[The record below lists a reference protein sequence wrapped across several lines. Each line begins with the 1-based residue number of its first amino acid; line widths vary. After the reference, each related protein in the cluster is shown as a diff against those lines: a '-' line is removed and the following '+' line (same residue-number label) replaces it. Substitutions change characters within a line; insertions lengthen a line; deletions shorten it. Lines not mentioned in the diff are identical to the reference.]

1 MKTIKILPTLTLGG
15 GAQMAIDDGL
25 LETAE
30 EVSVRRYLWSP
41 PALSVGKFQKL
52 DLIADLPFDVV
63 RRPTGGRAILHG
75 EGFEWSF
82 AIVFPLAALGTQ
94 SLQASYRFVN
104 DAFSHALK
112 DIGVRL
118 DPSRE
123 ADYRRSQLCF
133 SSPLRHDLLAA
144 GGKVVALAQARRRDR
159 VLVHGSVLERRPPLD
174 LVTAVEALL
183 DEQWHGDGLA
193 GAGVEVD
200 GNEIWARVL
209 HYVAAALGGTASAS

>member
-1 MKTIKILPTLTLGG
+1 MKALKILPTLTLGG

-30 EVSVRRYLWSP
+30 EVCVRRYLWSP
-41 PALSVGKFQKL
+41 AALSLGKFQKL
-52 DLIADLPFDVV
+52 DLVAGLPFDVV

-82 AIVFPLAALGTQ
+82 AMVFPVAALGSQ
-94 SLQASYRFVN
+94 SLQASYRFLN
-104 DAFSHALK
+104 DAFSRALT

-123 ADYRRSQLCF
+123 ADYRRSGLCL

-144 GGKVVALAQARRRDR
+144 GAKVVALAQARRHDR
-159 VLVHGSVLERRPPLD
+159 VLVHGSVLGRRPPLD
-174 LVTAVEALL
+174 LVTAVETLL

-200 GNEIWARVL
+200 GTEIWARVL
-209 HYVAAALGGTASAS
+209 HYVAAALAGKAAAS